1 MNDEVSY
8 CTDGSWFA
16 YLGCRSNLPCIS
28 FCRCCAGSSS
38 AWLRHSPILKGKKGQ
53 KMKRLLI
60 LCGVALAVLL
70 IVVPSMGMYA
80 SLTVRGLLTTAPY
93 LVAWIVAII
102 VAVIMVRRG
111 RGTAERLLLAGVS
124 LMLVTSIMTCLSATL
139 VPSMLVPWLAEK
151 GMSQL
156 DMLPVFLGIDILKGL
171 IGIVG
176 IFCLIYAF
184 WIRFKARSTAGLTPK
199 D

>member
-1 MNDEVSY
+1 M
-8 CTDGSWFA
+8 GKGRQL
-16 YLGCRSNLPCIS
+16 LGLTSSSL
-28 FCRCCAGSSS
+28 GSSG
-38 AWLRHSPILKGKKGQ
+38 AWVWRSSILESKKGQ

-80 SLTVRGLLTTAPY
+80 SLAIRGLLTTAPY
-93 LVAWIVAII
+93 LIAWIVAII

-184 WIRFKARSTAGLTPK
+184 WIRFKARPTPRPTSK